1 MTNYNMWGENS
12 VEEIQ
17 QGSPD
22 QLLTRKQLNEKYNKP
37 LIAIDRDG
45 VLIECHDNIKTK
57 ERFIPIEGSLS
68 AVATIRAKGYKLAII
83 FDQPGISKNQLTID
97 EVEEINGYMIELFG
111 QAGCPSID
119 GLLYNA
125 SDSKDDPWSK
135 PNPKMFYRLRDEFQI
150 PIKGGYYVGDRLV
163 DAKMAHKAKLKP
175 ILVKTGKFSEDEKK
189 FNSYSN
195 RPLKKKTKIYDNLLE
210 FARALP

>member
-1 MTNYNMWGENS
+1 MYNMWGES
-12 VEEIQ
+12 EVKDIE

-22 QLLTRKQLNEKYNKP
+22 QILDRNQLNKKYLKP

-45 VLIECHDNIKTK
+45 VLIECNGNIKNTDQ
-57 ERFIPIEGSLS
+57 FVPIAGSIEAIS
-68 AVATIRAKGYKLAII
+68 MIRAKGYKLAII
-83 FDQPGISKNQLTID
+83 FDQPGISKNELTID
-97 EVEEINGYMIELFG
+97 QVEEMNAYMLNLFG

-119 GLLYNA
+119 GILYNA

-135 PNPKMFYRLRDEFQI
+135 PKPLMFYRLRDEFKV

-163 DAKMAHKAKLKP
+163 DAKMADKAKLKP
-175 ILVKTGKFSEDEKK
+175 ILVKTGKFLEDEKK

-195 RPLKKKTKIYDNLLE
+195 RSLKKKTKIYNNLLD
-210 FARALP
+210 FAKALP